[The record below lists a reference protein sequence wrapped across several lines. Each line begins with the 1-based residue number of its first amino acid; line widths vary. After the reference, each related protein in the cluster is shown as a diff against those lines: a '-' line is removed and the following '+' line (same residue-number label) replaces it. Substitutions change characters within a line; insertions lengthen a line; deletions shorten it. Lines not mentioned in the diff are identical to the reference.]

1 MKNHKNY
8 QDASEIMKPVVLYY
22 SKTGKTRLM
31 AEAIA
36 SALNAPAM
44 DLTAADIAAVGSYDL
59 LVLGTPVNGARPA
72 AEAMPYIAT
81 IPQCPGKKSVV
92 FCTYAMFKGSTLK
105 VLERE
110 LSKKGFQTVLSVA
123 KKGVKQGE
131 TDFSDVQRQVSEAAS
146 KV

>member
-1 MKNHKNY
+1 VKTHKSCK
-8 QDASEIMKPVVLYY
+8 DISEIMKPVVLYY

-36 SALNAPAM
+36 STLNAPVM
-44 DLTAADIAAVGSYDL
+44 DIKTADLAAVGSYDL

-92 FCTYAMFKGSTLK
+92 FCTYAMFKVSTLK
-105 VLERE
+105 ALERE

-123 KKGVKQGE
+123 KKGVKAGE
-131 TDFSDVQRQVSEAAS
+131 NDFSDVQRQVSEAAS